1 VKFEFVAI
9 VRNGKV
15 PSRALNAGTK
25 ATFGTLSDME
35 LRLFTEPQ
43 LGASY
48 DDLLAV
54 ARAAERLDF
63 GAFFRSDHYLAFHS
77 GIPPRPGLTDAWT
90 TLAALARDTS
100 TIRLGTLMSA
110 ATFRLPGPLAVAVT
124 QVDQM
129 SGGRVELGIGAAW
142 HVDEHRAFGI
152 PFPPTGERFERLEE
166 QFEILTGLWRTPRGE
181 HFSFHGHHYQ
191 LEDNPALLRPVQQP
205 HPPIIVGGLGAT
217 RTPGL
222 AARFAN
228 EFNVPF
234 APVDQARR
242 QFERVWEACVVAD
255 RDPLAIDM
263 SVALTVC
270 CGRTDAEVA
279 RRRAATGRDADEL
292 RQMGA
297 TGTPGEVVE
306 TLRAFAE
313 EGAKRVY
320 LQLLDLTDLD
330 QVELIA
336 AEVMPHVRAT

>member
-1 VKFEFVAI
+1 
-9 VRNGKV
+9 
-15 PSRALNAGTK
+15 
-25 ATFGTLSDME
+25 ME

-43 LGASY
+43 SGASY

-54 ARAAERLDF
+54 ALAAERLDF

-77 GIPPRPGLTDAWT
+77 GVPPRPGLTDAWT

-110 ATFRLPGPLAVAVT
+110 ATFRLPGPLAVTVT

-142 HVDEHRAFGI
+142 QVDEHRAFGI
-152 PFPPTGERFERLEE
+152 PFPPTGERLERLAE

-205 HPPIIVGGLGAT
+205 HPPVIVGGLGAV
-217 RTPGL
+217 RTPAL
-222 AARFAN
+222 AARFAD
-228 EFNVPF
+228 EYNVPF
-234 APVDQARR
+234 ASVDQARR
-242 QFERVWEACVVAD
+242 QFERVWEACAAAG
-255 RDPLAIDM
+255 RDPLGIDM

-270 CGRTDAEVA
+270 CGRDSTEIAT
-279 RRRAATGRDADEL
+279 RRAATGRDAEEL

-297 TGTPGEVVE
+297 TGTPEEVVA
-306 TLRAFAE
+306 TLRAYAAQ
-313 EGAKRVY
+313 GAKRAY
-320 LQLLDLTDLD
+320 LQLLDVTDFD
-330 QVELIA
+330 QIELIA
-336 AEVMPHVRAT
+336 EEVMPHVRAL

>member
-1 VKFEFVAI
+1 
-9 VRNGKV
+9 
-15 PSRALNAGTK
+15 
-25 ATFGTLSDME
+25 ME

-54 ARAAERLDF
+54 AKAAERLDF
-63 GAFFRSDHYLAFHS
+63 GAFFRSDHYVAFHS

-110 ATFRLPGPLAVAVT
+110 ATFRLPGALAVSVT

-129 SGGRVELGIGAAW
+129 SDGRVELGLGAAW
-142 HVDEHRAFGI
+142 HEDEHRAFGI
-152 PFPPTGERFERLEE
+152 PFPPTRERLERLEE
-166 QFEILTGLWRTPRGE
+166 QLEILTGLWRTPRGE
-181 HFSFHGHHYQ
+181 RFSFHGQHYQ

-217 RTPGL
+217 RTPAL
-222 AARFAN
+222 AARFAD
-228 EFNVPF
+228 EYNVPF
-234 APVDQARR
+234 APVDRARR
-242 QFERVWEACVVAD
+242 QFERVWEACVVAN

-270 CGRTDAEVA
+270 CGRDDAEVA

-292 RQMGA
+292 RQSGA
-297 TGTPGEVVE
+297 TGTPAEVVA
-306 TLRAFAE
+306 TLGAFAE
-313 EGAKRVY
+313 QGAKRVY
-320 LQLLDLTDLD
+320 LQLLDLTDFD

-336 AEVMPHVRAT
+336 AEVMPHVRAL